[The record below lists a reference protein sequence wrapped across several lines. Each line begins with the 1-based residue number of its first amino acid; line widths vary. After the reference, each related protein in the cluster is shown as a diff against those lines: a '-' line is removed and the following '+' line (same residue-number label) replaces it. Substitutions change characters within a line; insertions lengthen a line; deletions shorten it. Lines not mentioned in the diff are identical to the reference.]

1 MYTNPQKTKRDT
13 KMTKYLLKELP
24 PPSDDLETKA
34 ILKASISANK
44 YLAELKGVSETIPNQ
59 SILINALVLQEAK
72 DSSEIENIITT
83 HDEMY
88 KAELDT
94 NLVGSS
100 AAKEVQSY
108 AQALL
113 AGFEQVKVNHLL
125 TCNHILTIQKILE
138 GNDAGFR
145 KQSGTELKNEATGEI
160 VYTPPQDHQTV
171 IRLMNNL
178 EKYINDQTFSPDID
192 PLVKMAIIHH
202 QFESIHP
209 FYDGNGRTGRIINI
223 LYLVLNGLLDI
234 PILYL
239 SQYVIETKSNYYKLL
254 QAVRDTNHWEAWVL
268 YMLKGIEVTSR
279 QTILIIQEI
288 KKLMQEYK
296 QGIRKNFRFYSQDLL
311 NNLFRHPYTKIEL
324 LERDLSIGRITATK
338 YLDQLTEAGY
348 LEKQKI
354 WRTNYYVN
362 RRLFNL
368 LSTPPKVPN

>member
-1 MYTNPQKTKRDT
+1 MAKNSPKP
-13 KMTKYLLKELP
+13 LP
-24 PPSDDLETKA
+24 PSTDELDTKA

-44 YLAELKGVSETIPNQ
+44 HLAELKGISETIPNQ
-59 SILINALVLQEAK
+59 GILINALVLQEAK
-72 DSSEIENIITT
+72 VSSEMENIITT

-94 NLVGSS
+94 NLINSS
-100 AAKEVQSY
+100 AAKEVLSY
-108 AQALL
+108 AHALL
-113 AGFEQVKVNHLL
+113 AGFEQVKANHLL

-145 KQSGTELKNEATGEI
+145 KQPGTELKNEAAAEI
-160 VYTPPQDHQTV
+160 VYTPPQDHQT
-171 IRLMNNL
+171 IIQLMNNL
-178 EKYINDQTFSPDID
+178 EKYINDEALSPDID
-192 PLVKMAIIHH
+192 PLVKMAVIHH

-223 LYLVLNGLLDI
+223 LYLVINGLLDI

-239 SQYVIETKSNYYKLL
+239 SQYIIETKSDYYKLL

-268 YMLKGIEVTSR
+268 YMLKGVEVTSR
-279 QTILIIQEI
+279 QTILIIQAI

-296 QGIRKNFRFYSQDLL
+296 QGIRKDFRFYSQDLL
-311 NNLFRHPYTKIEL
+311 NNLFCHPYTKIEL
-324 LERDLSIGRITATK
+324 LERDLNVGRITATK

-348 LEKQKI
+348 LEKHKI
-354 WRTNYYVN
+354 WRTNYYIN

-368 LSTPPKVPN
+368 LSIPPKVPN